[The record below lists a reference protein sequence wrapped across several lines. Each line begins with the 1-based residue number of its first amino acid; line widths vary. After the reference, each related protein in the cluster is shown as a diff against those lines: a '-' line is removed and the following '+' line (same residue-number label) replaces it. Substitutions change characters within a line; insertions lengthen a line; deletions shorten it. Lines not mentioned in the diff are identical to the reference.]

1 MTGTTARPIRLVLL
15 GPPASGKGTQGRR
28 LASGLGLAYLSTGA
42 LLREHVETGS
52 SLGELARPVLA
63 RGEYLPD
70 DLMCQIL
77 GEWLAARAGGWVLDG
92 FPRSLAQALFLDDW
106 LEERSLSLGGAISLE
121 APLNELVARIRGR
134 VECPGC
140 RWSGQNVQAPGD
152 ACPDCATLVVPRA
165 DDNEENF
172 LKRHAE
178 FSRLTQPVIGHYHSR
193 GLLFSCNA
201 TGSQDEVAR
210 TLLNRFMPK
219 P

>member
-1 MTGTTARPIRLVLL
+1 MTGTTARSIRLVLL

-28 LASGLGLAYLSTGA
+28 LAAGLGIAYLSTGS
-42 LLREHVETGS
+42 LLREHVETES
-52 SLGELARPVLA
+52 PLGTLAQPVLA

-70 DLMCQIL
+70 GLMCRIIA
-77 GEWLAARAGGWVLDG
+77 EWLEGRSGGWVLDG
-92 FPRSLAQALFLDDW
+92 FPRSLPQAQFLD
-106 LEERSLSLGGAISLE
+106 ERLAELRQSLAAAISLE
-121 APLNELVARIRGR
+121 APLDQLVSRIRER

-140 RWSGQNVQAPGD
+140 RWSGRNSQAPGD
-152 ACPDCATLVVPRA
+152 ACPDCGGSVLPRP
-165 DDNEENF
+165 DDNEANF

-178 FSRLTQPVIGHYHSR
+178 FSRLTRPVIGHYHSR

-201 TGSQDEVAR
+201 TASQDEVAR